1 MKHNIRYAA
10 GSDVG
15 RRREQNEDAGYAS
28 SRLLAVADGMGGH
41 AAGELASSA
50 AIAVMR
56 ELDAKLPEG
65 GADLVAAL
73 EGAVQEAGRRLVEL
87 AEIDPARRGMGTTV
101 TAMLFDGYTFALAH
115 LGDSRGYL
123 LRDGAL
129 YQMTK
134 DHTLVQSMV
143 DEGRITED
151 QAAVHPRRSMVLRVL
166 GSEGRAEPDM
176 ALREALPGDRYLL
189 CSDGLTN
196 VLGPETL
203 HEVLTTLA
211 EPAAA
216 VQRLIDLANEGGS
229 PDNVTVIVADVVAPG
244 EGETTVYRVGAGA

>member
-15 RRREQNEDAGYAS
+15 RRREQNEDSGYAS
-28 SRLLAVADGMGGH
+28 GRLLVVADGMGGH

-56 ELDAKLPEG
+56 ELDATLPET
-65 GADLVAAL
+65 GADL
-73 EGAVQEAGRRLVEL
+73 EGAVHEAARRLVEL
-87 AEIDPARRGMGTTV
+87 ADIDPARRGMGTTV
-101 TAMLFDGYTFALAH
+101 TAMLWDGYRFALAH

-176 ALREALPGDRYLL
+176 ALREAEPDDRYLL
-189 CSDGLTN
+189 CSDGLTT
-196 VLGPETL
+196 VLGPEVL
-203 HEVLTTLA
+203 HEVLTTVA
-211 EPAAA
+211 DPGAA

-244 EGETTVYRVGAGA
+244 AGDVSLYRVGAGS

>member
-1 MKHNIRYAA
+1 MRIPDTRVA
-10 GSDVG
+10 GCSWWLTGWADT
-15 RRREQNEDAGYAS
+15 
-28 SRLLAVADGMGGH
+28 RLS
-41 AAGELASSA
+41 ELASAA

-56 ELDAKLPEG
+56 ELDATLPETG
-65 GADLVAAL
+65 CDLESAL
-73 EGAVQEAGRRLVEL
+73 DGAVREAGRRLVEL

-101 TAMLFDGYTFALAH
+101 TAMLFDGFRFSLAH

-166 GSEGRAEPDM
+166 GSEGRADADL
-176 ALREALPGDRYLL
+176 ALREADPDDRYLL
-189 CSDGLTN
+189 CSDGLTT
-196 VLGPETL
+196 VLGPEVL
-203 HEVLTTLA
+203 HEVLTTVA
-211 EPAAA
+211 DPAAA
-216 VQRLIDLANEGGS
+216 VQRLIDLANEGAR
-229 PDNVTVIVADVVAPG
+229 P
-244 EGETTVYRVGAGA
+244 TT

>member
-28 SRLLAVADGMGGH
+28 VRLQVVADGMGGH

-56 ELDAKLPEG
+56 ELDAKLAESG
-65 GADLVAAL
+65 VDTEAAL
-73 EGAVQEAGRRLVEL
+73 EGAVHEAARRLVEL
-87 AEIDPARRGMGTTV
+87 AEIDPSRRGMGTTV
-101 TAMLFDGYTFALAH
+101 TAMLWDGNRFALAH

-176 ALREALPGDRYLL
+176 TLREGEQGDRYLL
-189 CSDGLTN
+189 CSDGLTA
-196 VLGPETL
+196 VLGPEVL
-203 HEVLTTLA
+203 HEVLTTVA
-211 EPAAA
+211 EPDAV
-216 VQRLIDLANEGGS
+216 VQRLIDLANQGGS
-229 PDNVTVIVADVVAPG
+229 PDNVTVIVADLVAPG
-244 EGETTVYRVGAGA
+244 EGDTKVYRVGAGA

>member
-15 RRREQNEDAGYAS
+15 RRREQNEDSGYAS
-28 SRLLAVADGMGGH
+28 ARLLAVADGMGGH

-50 AIAVMR
+50 AIAVLR
-56 ELDAKLPEG
+56 ELDANLPEA
-65 GADLVAAL
+65 GADLEAAL
-73 EGAVQEAGRRLVEL
+73 GTAVLEAGRRLAEL
-87 AEIDPARRGMGTTV
+87 AEIALARRGIGTTV
-101 TAMLFDGYTFALAH
+101 TAMLWDGSTFALAH
-115 LGDSRGYL
+115 LGDSRAYL

-129 YQMTK
+129 YQITK

-166 GSEGRAEPDM
+166 GSEGRAEPDLS
-176 ALREALPGDRYLL
+176 LREGEVGDRYLL

-203 HEVLTTLA
+203 HEVLTGFA
-211 EPAAA
+211 EPDAA
-216 VQRLIDLANEGGS
+216 VHRLIDLANQGGS
-229 PDNVTVIVADVVAPG
+229 PDNVTVIVADVVPAG
-244 EGETTVYRVGAGA
+244 EGAAAMYRVGAGS

>member
-15 RRREQNEDAGYAS
+15 RRREQNEDSGYAS
-28 SRLLAVADGMGGH
+28 GRLLVVADGMGGH

-56 ELDAKLPEG
+56 ELDATLPETG
-65 GADLVAAL
+65 SDLEAAL
-73 EGAVQEAGRRLVEL
+73 EGAVHEAARRLVEL

-101 TAMLFDGYTFALAH
+101 TAMLWDGYRFALAH

-176 ALREALPGDRYLL
+176 ALREAEPDDRYLL
-189 CSDGLTN
+189 CSDGLTT
-196 VLGPETL
+196 VLGPEVL
-203 HEVLTTLA
+203 HEVLTTVVD
-211 EPAAA
+211 PAAA

-244 EGETTVYRVGAGA
+244 AGDVAVYRVGAGI

>member
-1 MKHNIRYAA
+1 MTHNIRYAA

-15 RRREQNEDAGYAS
+15 RRREQNEDSGYVSA
-28 SRLLAVADGMGGH
+28 RMLAIADGMGGH

-50 AIAVMR
+50 TIAVLR
-56 ELDAKLPEG
+56 ELDVSLPEA
-65 GADLVAAL
+65 GADLETAL
-73 EGAVQEAGRRLVEL
+73 EAAVLEAGRRLAEL
-87 AEIDPARRGMGTTV
+87 VEIDPARRGMGTTV
-101 TAMLFDGYTFALAH
+101 TAMLWDGARFALAH
-115 LGDSRGYL
+115 LGDSRAYL

-129 YQMTK
+129 YQITK

-176 ALREALPGDRYLL
+176 SLREAELGDRYML
-189 CSDGLTN
+189 CSDGLTD

-203 HEVLTTLA
+203 HEILTSYG
-211 EPAAA
+211 EPDAA
-216 VQRLIDLANEGGS
+216 VHRLIELANEGGG
-229 PDNVTVIVADVVAPG
+229 PDNVTVIVADVVPSG
-244 EGETTVYRVGAGA
+244 EGGTSMYRVGVGS

>member
-1 MKHNIRYAA
+1 MKQNIRYAA

-28 SRLLAVADGMGGH
+28 GRLLVVADGMGGH

-50 AIAVMR
+50 AITVMR
-56 ELDAKLPEG
+56 ELDVSLPEAG
-65 GADLVAAL
+65 CDLEAAL
-73 EGAVQEAGRRLVEL
+73 EGAVHEAARRLSEL
-87 AEIDPARRGMGTTV
+87 ADLDPARRGMGTTV
-101 TAMLFDGYTFALAH
+101 TAALWDGNRFALAH

-129 YQMTK
+129 YQITK

-166 GSEGRAEPDM
+166 GTEGRAEPDM
-176 ALREALPGDRYLL
+176 SLREADQGDRYLF
-189 CSDGLTN
+189 CSDGLTG
-196 VLGPETL
+196 VLGPEIL
-203 HEVLTTLA
+203 HEVLSTVID
-211 EPAAA
+211 PAVA
-216 VQRLIDLANEGGS
+216 VQRLIDLANQGGS
-229 PDNVTVIVADVVAPG
+229 PDNVTVIVADIVPPG
-244 EGETTVYRVGAGA
+244 EGDATIYRVGAGS

>member
-15 RRREQNEDAGYAS
+15 LRREQNEDSGYAS
-28 SRLLAVADGMGGH
+28 ARLLAVADGMGGH

-50 AIAVMR
+50 AIAVLR
-56 ELDAKLPEG
+56 ELDASLPET
-65 GADLVAAL
+65 GADLEAAL
-73 EGAVQEAGRRLVEL
+73 EAAVQEAGRRLVEL

-101 TAMLFDGYTFALAH
+101 TAMLWDGSRFALAH
-115 LGDSRGYL
+115 LGDSRAYL

-129 YQMTK
+129 YQITK

-166 GSEGRAEPDM
+166 GSEGRSAPDM
-176 ALREALPGDRYLL
+176 SLRDADLGDRYLL

-196 VLGPETL
+196 VLGPEVL
-203 HEVLTTLA
+203 HEVLSTFA
-211 EPAAA
+211 EPDAA
-216 VQRLIDLANEGGS
+216 VRRLIDLANQGGS
-229 PDNVTVIVADVVAPG
+229 PDNVTVVVADVVPPG
-244 EGETTVYRVGAGA
+244 EGAAAMYRVGAGS

>member
-15 RRREQNEDAGYAS
+15 RRREQNEDSGYAS
-28 SRLLAVADGMGGH
+28 GRLLVVADGMGGH

-56 ELDAKLPEG
+56 ELDATLPES
-65 GADLVAAL
+65 GADLEAAL
-73 EGAVQEAGRRLVEL
+73 EGAVHEAARRLVEL
-87 AEIDPARRGMGTTV
+87 ADIDPARRGMGTTV
-101 TAMLFDGYTFALAH
+101 TAMLWDGYRFALAH

-176 ALREALPGDRYLL
+176 ALREAEPDDRYLL
-189 CSDGLTN
+189 CSDGLTT
-196 VLGPETL
+196 VLGPEVL
-203 HEVLTTLA
+203 HEVLTTVA
-211 EPAAA
+211 DPGAA

-244 EGETTVYRVGAGA
+244 AGEVSVYRVGAGS